1 MLENF
6 AKSIGYDDP
15 LKIYLSKIEELLLG
29 DYFIS
34 KRSVALLLL
43 QRDEEVFGIVAKKEN
58 ERLADIKK
66 IISEAEHHYS
76 HPLTYIISLRRQK
89 EASRL
94 ANSVMSIREGHK
106 ISLRDKKHT

>member
-6 AKSIGYDDP
+6 AKRIGYDDP
-15 LKIYLSKIEELLLG
+15 LETYLSRIEEFLLG
-29 DYFIS
+29 EYFIS

-43 QRDEEVFGIVAKKEN
+43 QRDEEVLGGVVKKEK
-58 ERLADIKK
+58 ERLADILK
-66 IISEAEHHYS
+66 IISEAENHYS

-94 ANSVMSIREGHK
+94 ASSVMSIREGQE
-106 ISLRDKKHT
+106 